1 MNLSLSER
9 WKDMKAC
16 YSSCPI
22 PPSPLKSTLRIDAPH
37 NRCSGHYHY
46 HHHCRL
52 HRKGDKTLSP
62 YAFTHPSLRARAIH
76 LSSTFACSLQ
86 WLYLC
91 IYILISAPCALR
103 VVSGK
108 RRWWWSV
115 GCWTFLQW
123 YMDCLVFSIR
133 VCLFLQNLSWV
144 TGCHACHVLA
154 CTSLR
159 LLPHRLNSQW

>member
-52 HRKGDKTLSP
+52 HRKGDKTLSSCVHSP
-62 YAFTHPSLRARAIH
+62 IPPSPSHSSLFHLRVLTPVIVSMHLYFNFCSLRFTCSFWKEAVMVVRGMLDISSVVH
-76 LSSTFACSLQ
+76 GLSCVFHSCMSVFAKFELGD
-86 WLYLC
+86 WLSCMSCVGLH
-91 IYILISAPCALR
+91 ILEAAAP
-103 VVSGK
+103 S
-108 RRWWWSV
+108 
-115 GCWTFLQW
+115 
-123 YMDCLVFSIR
+123 
-133 VCLFLQNLSWV
+133 
-144 TGCHACHVLA
+144 
-154 CTSLR
+154 
-159 LLPHRLNSQW
+159 P